1 MASISLGKVRH
12 MVRSVFGEDAEIIK
26 EDEFSY
32 PNRSSSDNGLIIVGS
47 YGKRESANYNIYN
60 RNDWLEIKNAFEA
73 GQKLKPR
80 LFSEGYRKP

>member
-12 MVRSVFGEDAEIIK
+12 MVRAVFGEDVEIIR

-32 PNRSSSDNGLIIVGS
+32 PNRSSSDNGLIVIGS
-47 YGKRESANYNIYN
+47 YDNRESANYNIYN
-60 RNDWLEIKNAFEA
+60 KNDWLEIKNAFEA

>member
-12 MVRSVFGEDAEIIK
+12 MVRAVFGEDAEIIL
-26 EDEFSY
+26 ENEFSY
-32 PNRSSSDNGLIIVGS
+32 PNRSSSDNGLIVVGS
-47 YGKRESANYNIYN
+47 YGERESANYNIYN
-60 RNDWLEIKNAFEA
+60 RQDYQDIKNAFEA